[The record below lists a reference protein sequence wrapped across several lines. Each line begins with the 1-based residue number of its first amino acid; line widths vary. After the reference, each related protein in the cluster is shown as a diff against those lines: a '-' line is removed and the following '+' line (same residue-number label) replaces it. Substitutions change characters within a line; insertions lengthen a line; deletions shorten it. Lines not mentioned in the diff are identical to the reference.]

1 MNRALWKY
9 PPVRRSRRLTYDRRG
24 TGRSEIRTYV
34 RRGVIG
40 LNELHTRVHVHNGV
54 RFVPLNVTEHHLGFK
69 YGAFATTRRR
79 AMVKKR
85 GRGALKLK
93 R

>member
-9 PPVRRSRRLTYDRRG
+9 PPVRRSRRLAYDRRDAE
-24 TGRSEIRTYV
+24 RSEIKTYV

-40 LNELHTRVHVHNGV
+40 LNALHTRVQVHNGI
-54 RFVPLNVTEHHLGFK
+54 RFVPLNVTEQHLGFK
-69 YGAFATTRRR
+69 YGAFAATRRR
-79 AMVKKR
+79 AVVKKR
-85 GRGALKLK
+85 GRGAPRLK